1 MVPGMTDV
9 KPQRAGAY
17 RIVARLPGG
26 GEGVHLAEDRRGRRV
41 VLKLAPRGAGEREGL
56 AELALLG
63 LRHPGLASCLDAGR
77 LPDDGR
83 LYTVTEFV
91 AGAPLDAGA
100 LPATAS
106 RPEMATRLCAQL
118 LAALGALHDG
128 GRLHRDLKPANV
140 LLEASTGRPVLLDFG
155 LSCTLAEA
163 GTAPAAGTPVAMAPE
178 LFRGEPASI
187 ASDLWA
193 AGWLLAQALL
203 GRTLFAADDAR
214 RRERERDG
222 FAGFDEPDVAR
233 LGGAPIARLLE
244 RLLAPSPAARPQDW
258 RAALAALPADA
269 PLREQ
274 IEDEVVSA
282 RLSATLVAGDPRH
295 AARVAAIQRGAV
307 FIEGFGPQTPLE
319 EALADLAEL
328 GRGVALPGERLAGRL
343 AALQSGATGR
353 PLDFAALVEAFA
365 QQVQLVVGIG
375 LAVADEPRAAE
386 RREVARLLEGVAGV
400 ELFDEPRPTAAESVA
415 ALSDWI
421 GRRPVLEQRLLD
433 APPATRD
440 ELAEALVAL
449 QRGGVVQAGAAGLT
463 VDESRLP
470 AAWPLAGPGDLPE
483 GLTGDEAA
491 VLALVALSPLPLAAP
506 LVEQALE
513 RPVQATLSALVERG
527 LLARQR
533 SQPADL
539 YAPVDGRLRRA
550 AARRGVAAGA
560 RARLCRRLAG
570 DEALDERA
578 AAAIADVLGE
588 QPPDGRDEAA
598 FSALV
603 ADAADVLRR
612 VGRLARAVTLLER
625 GLAGVDPALAVA
637 RRLHLDRIDTLIRA
651 NAHDRALAAVEQ
663 ARAQLPGDQALLV
676 RQARV
681 LQLRGRAGECAALLE
696 ALRPDGLPRDDALLG
711 LQVRA
716 TARQAVGRLNEALA
730 DCREAL
736 RRAGGQDDRRT
747 MALLERT
754 ASVEEKL
761 GLFDEAARHFE
772 SCIAMARRLGH
783 DLLVGS
789 PLYNMGR
796 ALRARGDK
804 RRGLALQEEGAAR
817 MESAGDLVGLATAL
831 NGLGAG
837 WLQLGRVD
845 SARRCLA
852 RGLELARR
860 LGDDALEAMMLNNT
874 GRALAAEGRLAEAEQ
889 AFGRSLQLRAARSD
903 RRGQAAVELTRG
915 KLQLQR
921 GRLEPAQA
929 DLDAARDHLAG
940 LTAPDW
946 EIEALLLEAGL
957 ALARGE
963 AAQLAEPARA
973 ALALAE
979 KHAFGA
985 ERLRALDLL
994 ARTGASDLEE
1004 LRPESLERGSWLADL
1019 LFTRAQQRWAHGRE
1033 DAGDADAA
1041 LALSILGE
1049 APDGPV
1055 EARGLLLRAHADL
1068 SRLDGLMAGPS
1079 PEYGKVGELIARAS
1093 RDLERARA
1101 LTDVHDLQPLR
1112 ADLEHAAGRLAA
1124 TGESGDMTALAA
1136 LAERLRNL
1144 ERLAEINKALNEEH
1158 EPQRL
1163 LELIVDSAI
1172 ELTGAARGFLILF
1185 DGKAED
1191 FRAARNIDESTIR
1204 HPEFEISH
1212 SVARRVVQEGRP
1224 ILTANAIDDPRLASA
1239 QSISELKLLSIL
1251 CVPLVSRQRVLGA
1264 IYLDHPQVV
1273 GRFDERHLG
1282 TVLALAEQAAIA
1294 LENARLSDG
1303 LARTN
1308 QQLRQSREE
1317 VARLNEAL
1325 QERLKDRE
1333 AELETVRESLDAS
1346 RRALALR
1353 YDYGNIVTR
1362 SPKIHAVLDLMD
1374 RITDTE
1380 FPVIIQGESGTGK
1393 ELLARAIH
1401 FHGPRK
1407 EKNFLSLNCAA
1418 IAEPLIESELFGS
1431 MRGAFTGADRDRK
1444 GLFEQAHGGTLFLD
1458 EIGDMSE
1465 PVQKRLLRVLQEGEF
1480 LPVGGREPR
1489 KVDVRVLCAT
1499 HRDLKAMVAAGTFR
1513 EDLYYR
1519 LAVAQIRLP
1528 PLRERPED
1536 IALLVP
1542 YFLKRHGGAP
1552 REIDPEA
1559 LALLSSRPWPGNV
1572 RELENFV
1579 MNLLLF
1585 DREGSR
1591 LTADMVRRVL
1601 DVEGEAPP
1609 AAAEEPADEPGGI
1622 KARLENY
1629 ERRLIQQSLERAG
1642 GNKAK
1647 AARDLGIGVRTLYKM
1662 LDRLGL

>member
-1 MVPGMTDV
+1 
-9 KPQRAGAY
+9 
-17 RIVARLPGG
+17 
-26 GEGVHLAEDRRGRRV
+26 
-41 VLKLAPRGAGEREGL
+41 
-56 AELALLG
+56 
-63 LRHPGLASCLDAGR
+63 
-77 LPDDGR
+77 
-83 LYTVTEFV
+83 
-91 AGAPLDAGA
+91 
-100 LPATAS
+100 
-106 RPEMATRLCAQL
+106 
-118 LAALGALHDG
+118 
-128 GRLHRDLKPANV
+128 
-140 LLEASTGRPVLLDFG
+140 
-155 LSCTLAEA
+155 
-163 GTAPAAGTPVAMAPE
+163 
-178 LFRGEPASI
+178 
-187 ASDLWA
+187 
-193 AGWLLAQALL
+193 
-203 GRTLFAADDAR
+203 
-214 RRERERDG
+214 
-222 FAGFDEPDVAR
+222 
-233 LGGAPIARLLE
+233 
-244 RLLAPSPAARPQDW
+244 
-258 RAALAALPADA
+258 
-269 PLREQ
+269 
-274 IEDEVVSA
+274 
-282 RLSATLVAGDPRH
+282 
-295 AARVAAIQRGAV
+295 
-307 FIEGFGPQTPLE
+307 
-319 EALADLAEL
+319 
-328 GRGVALPGERLAGRL
+328 
-343 AALQSGATGR
+343 
-353 PLDFAALVEAFA
+353 
-365 QQVQLVVGIG
+365 
-375 LAVADEPRAAE
+375 
-386 RREVARLLEGVAGV
+386 
-400 ELFDEPRPTAAESVA
+400 
-415 ALSDWI
+415 
-421 GRRPVLEQRLLD
+421 
-433 APPATRD
+433 
-440 ELAEALVAL
+440 
-449 QRGGVVQAGAAGLT
+449 
-463 VDESRLP
+463 
-470 AAWPLAGPGDLPE
+470 
-483 GLTGDEAA
+483 
-491 VLALVALSPLPLAAP
+491 
-506 LVEQALE
+506 
-513 RPVQATLSALVERG
+513 
-527 LLARQR
+527 
-533 SQPADL
+533 
-539 YAPVDGRLRRA
+539 
-550 AARRGVAAGA
+550 
-560 RARLCRRLAG
+560 
-570 DEALDERA
+570 
-578 AAAIADVLGE
+578 
-588 QPPDGRDEAA
+588 
-598 FSALV
+598 
-603 ADAADVLRR
+603 
-612 VGRLARAVTLLER
+612 
-625 GLAGVDPALAVA
+625 
-637 RRLHLDRIDTLIRA
+637 
-651 NAHDRALAAVEQ
+651 
-663 ARAQLPGDQALLV
+663 
-676 RQARV
+676 
-681 LQLRGRAGECAALLE
+681 
-696 ALRPDGLPRDDALLG
+696 
-711 LQVRA
+711 
-716 TARQAVGRLNEALA
+716 
-730 DCREAL
+730 
-736 RRAGGQDDRRT
+736 
-747 MALLERT
+747 
-754 ASVEEKL
+754 
-761 GLFDEAARHFE
+761 
-772 SCIAMARRLGH
+772 
-783 DLLVGS
+783 
-789 PLYNMGR
+789 
-796 ALRARGDK
+796 
-804 RRGLALQEEGAAR
+804 
-817 MESAGDLVGLATAL
+817 
-831 NGLGAG
+831 
-837 WLQLGRVD
+837 
-845 SARRCLA
+845 
-852 RGLELARR
+852 
-860 LGDDALEAMMLNNT
+860 
-874 GRALAAEGRLAEAEQ
+874 
-889 AFGRSLQLRAARSD
+889 
-903 RRGQAAVELTRG
+903 
-915 KLQLQR
+915 
-921 GRLEPAQA
+921 
-929 DLDAARDHLAG
+929 
-940 LTAPDW
+940 
-946 EIEALLLEAGL
+946 
-957 ALARGE
+957 
-963 AAQLAEPARA
+963 
-973 ALALAE
+973 
-979 KHAFGA
+979 
-985 ERLRALDLL
+985 
-994 ARTGASDLEE
+994 
-1004 LRPESLERGSWLADL
+1004 
-1019 LFTRAQQRWAHGRE
+1019 
-1033 DAGDADAA
+1033 
-1041 LALSILGE
+1041 
-1049 APDGPV
+1049 DGPV
-1055 EARGLLLRAHADL
+1055 EARGLLLRAAADL
-1068 SRLDGLMAGPS
+1068 SRLDGLLARSS
-1079 PEYGKVGELIARAS
+1079 PEYGKVGELLSRAS

-1101 LTDVHDLQPLR
+1101 LADVHDLQPLR